1 MVLLWLEAVPAL
13 DDSIVELFVE
23 VERLN
28 AVVGDADSDVRE
40 LHSCFDCLVECEAL
54 AGLQGTESLVHRF
67 VHDFADEALVGG
79 PLREAERLDFV
90 EYVGVLAHRGSD
102 VSAFLEALFDADE
115 GFDSVNHLLD

>member
-1 MVLLWLEAVPAL
+1 MPAFNHAV
-13 DDSIVELFVE
+13 VELFEE
-23 VERLN
+23 VQGLN
-28 AVVGDADSDVRE
+28 AVVGDADADVRQ
-40 LHSCFDCLVECEAL
+40 LDSCLDCLVESEAL
-54 AGLQGTESLVHRF
+54 GGLQCTESLVHRF